1 MNLFAKAVLGR
12 AVVFGIGLVSRTR
25 SYYLAG
31 IIPLRTR
38 SPHAG
43 NFLGMTSGGAFFRS
57 VFTIPLLVLG
67 ISACSHAAS
76 SGEQAPAA
84 VNLPSP
90 EPGQAKWKAPSA
102 AYLAERNLC
111 IDRELAR
118 RDLNE
123 FGDAR
128 GTTYTQGAPEGVTT
142 TLDRYNYVL
151 RHQPDIAI
159 TCTRAPAE
167 PEP

>member
-1 MNLFAKAVLGR
+1 MVLGAR
-12 AVVFGIGLVSRTR
+12 WL
-25 SYYLAG
+25 
-31 IIPLRTR
+31 
-38 SPHAG
+38 
-43 NFLGMTSGGAFFRS
+43 
-57 VFTIPLLVLG
+57 PLLFSLFVAF
-67 ISACSHAAS
+67 ACSHAPA
-76 SGEQAPAA
+76 ERAPAA

-90 EPGQAKWKAPSA
+90 EPGQAKWKTPPA

-128 GTTYTQGAPEGVTT
+128 GTTYAHGAPQGVAAAAN
-142 TLDRYNYVL
+142 RYEYVL
-151 RHQPDIAI
+151 RRRPDIAT